1 MDATSTR
8 RSLSAAALAITAAAL
23 PAFRSA
29 PAAAQP
35 NPTLPNIPQAMTQT
49 IRAKITRI
57 DTPARK
63 ITLEGADGR
72 TVTVTAGPMVRL
84 EMLKVGDTV
93 TATYYR
99 SVAFE
104 FSKQTTNAP
113 PNAAVVAV
121 DQKAQAP
128 GGVAVG
134 LIRISGLVVGKD
146 AASNSLDV
154 VNPTGGGVYTVH
166 VTDPSRIAM
175 LQEVKVGDVI
185 TAVVSDTLAIS
196 VE

>member
-1 MDATSTR
+1 M
-8 RSLSAAALAITAAAL
+8 
-23 PAFRSA
+23 P
-29 PAAAQP
+29 
-35 NPTLPNIPQAMTQT
+35 
-49 IRAKITRI
+49 
-57 DTPARK
+57 
-63 ITLEGADGR
+63 
-72 TVTVTAGPMVRL
+72 
-84 EMLKVGDTV
+84 
-93 TATYYR
+93 
-99 SVAFE
+99 
-104 FSKQTTNAP
+104 P